1 MGPATQAQRFDG
13 DGGRKCF
20 SCGQKGHLKRDC
32 PDLIPGRDRVGRTQ
46 AQVNLAM
53 APYPLTPT
61 FPARY
66 RALEADREVAER
78 LQELERWRKDLSQ
91 AQTRRGDGPIGYASQ
106 TGTAPAGR
114 GQGKLFDPFKLDKG
128 QG

>member
-20 SCGQKGHLKRDC
+20 SCGQKGHFKRDC
-32 PDLIPGRDRVGRTQ
+32 PGPRPRSDGVGRTQ

-61 FPARY
+61 LPARD

-91 AQTRRGDGPIGYASQ
+91 AHMQVRPGRRPLEGDRARSLILSS
-106 TGTAPAGR
+106 
-114 GQGKLFDPFKLDKG
+114 
-128 QG
+128 